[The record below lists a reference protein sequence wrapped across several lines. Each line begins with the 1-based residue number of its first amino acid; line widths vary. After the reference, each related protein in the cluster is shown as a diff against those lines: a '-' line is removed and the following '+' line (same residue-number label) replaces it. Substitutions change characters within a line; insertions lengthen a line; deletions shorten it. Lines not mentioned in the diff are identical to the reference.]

1 MTLRRIALAH
11 FHRTIALFASA
22 AVLATGLGAG
32 AQSLPDNV
40 LKDFAFREIGPTVFG
55 GRITDL
61 SLVEGRPHTIFV
73 AAASGGLFRTTNNGT
88 TWECIFQH
96 EGTISIGDIAV
107 DQKNPDT
114 IWVGTGEANNQRSSY
129 WGDGV
134 YKTTDG
140 GKTWTNVGLRDSHHI
155 ARIAIDPSN
164 SDVVYVAAMGRLY
177 SDNEERGLFKTAD
190 GGKTWQRVLWVSE
203 RVGATEVAIDPRNP
217 STVYAATY
225 ERIRRPWHLIE
236 SGPGSAIWKSTDAG
250 ATWTRLAGGLPS
262 GDIGRIG
269 LAIYPKN
276 PDIVYATVADFN
288 PAPQEQSAAR
298 PMLGFWGDF
307 TDSGFRVTTV
317 TENSNAARAGLQVGD
332 VISRLAGE
340 EMTSVWNLIRALGN
354 KTPADEIEIVYTR
367 DGEERTIRMR
377 LGAEPPRAQQGQPR
391 IVGGSI
397 YRSNDGGATW
407 TKQNTR
413 PIGGDPPYYYGQI
426 RVAPTDENRIYVLG
440 VPMYASDDGGKT
452 WNMNAAASVHVDHH
466 ALEIGPGDL
475 DRLVLGNDGG
485 LAISYDRGAT
495 WDHYNNIPLAQF
507 YTVAVDMQIP
517 YHIYGGTQ
525 DNGTWGGPSV
535 SKSFRGI
542 GASEWYRVGGGDG
555 FYAQIDPF
563 DSNIVFGES
572 QFGVIFRLDKRT
584 WQSRSIRPP
593 QTDRNNPDR
602 YNWSSPILMST
613 HNPGIIY
620 FGGNKLFK
628 SWNRGDTWPQVS
640 PDLTTADAEKIKG
653 NVPHCTITTIA
664 ESPIDPNLLL
674 VGTDDG
680 LVQMSQ
686 DGGITWTNLAGRFP
700 GAPSNWWVSRVEL
713 SRHDVNV
720 AYVSF
725 TGYRED
731 DFRPFIYA
739 TRNKGQNWELIS
751 GGLPHEPVNVIRE
764 DPRNP
769 NVLWVGTDLGCHVS
783 IDRGATWTRLKNGL
797 PTIAVH
803 DLVIHPRD
811 RDLALGT
818 HGRGFFIVDI
828 GPIQE
833 LSAEVLGKPAH
844 LFTIE
849 DAYQWNFYS
858 NEGWS
863 GNRLFNGP
871 NGPYGAAVSYH
882 LKSAV
887 ERGAITLT
895 IRDASGR
902 VIRSLEAP
910 TGQGLHRV
918 YWNFQGDP
926 APGAAQG
933 GGQPGG
939 RRGGR
944 AQTVPPGTYTAVLKV
959 GDQEFT
965 QSFEVKRDPMLDR
978 VPGPVEPEPA
988 EAEID

>member
-1 MTLRRIALAH
+1 MRLHRILSLCGVAALAV
-11 FHRTIALFASA
+11 TQLPAQTVSQAAIDALRWR
-22 AVLATGLGAG
+22 
-32 AQSLPDNV
+32 N
-40 LKDFAFREIGPTVFG
+40 IGPANMS
-55 GRITDL
+55 GRITD
-61 SLVEGRPHTIFV
+61 VEGIPSPSKTFFV
-73 AAASGGLFRTTNNGT
+73 AAAAGGVWKTTNNGVT
-88 TWECIFQH
+88 FRPVFDNY
-96 EGTISIGDIAV
+96 GVAAMGDIAIA
-107 DQKNPDT
+107 PSDT
-114 IWVGTGEANNQRSSY
+114 NVLYLGTGEPNGRNSVSPGGGVFKSTDGGLTWAFSGLKETQHIGRIIVHPTNPNVAWVAAVGALWTANRER
-129 WGDGV
+129 GL

-507 YTVAVDMQIP
+507 YTVAVDMQ
-517 YHIYGGTQ
+517 
-525 DNGTWGGPSV
+525 
-535 SKSFRGI
+535 
-542 GASEWYRVGGGDG
+542 
-555 FYAQIDPF
+555 
-563 DSNIVFGES
+563 
-572 QFGVIFRLDKRT
+572 
-584 WQSRSIRPP
+584 
-593 QTDRNNPDR
+593 
-602 YNWSSPILMST
+602 
-613 HNPGIIY
+613 
-620 FGGNKLFK
+620 
-628 SWNRGDTWPQVS
+628 
-640 PDLTTADAEKIKG
+640 
-653 NVPHCTITTIA
+653 
-664 ESPIDPNLLL
+664 
-674 VGTDDG
+674 
-680 LVQMSQ
+680 
-686 DGGITWTNLAGRFP
+686 
-700 GAPSNWWVSRVEL
+700 
-713 SRHDVNV
+713 
-720 AYVSF
+720 
-725 TGYRED
+725 
-731 DFRPFIYA
+731 
-739 TRNKGQNWELIS
+739 
-751 GGLPHEPVNVIRE
+751 
-764 DPRNP
+764 
-769 NVLWVGTDLGCHVS
+769 
-783 IDRGATWTRLKNGL
+783 
-797 PTIAVH
+797 
-803 DLVIHPRD
+803 
-811 RDLALGT
+811 
-818 HGRGFFIVDI
+818 
-828 GPIQE
+828 
-833 LSAEVLGKPAH
+833 
-844 LFTIE
+844 
-849 DAYQWNFYS
+849 
-858 NEGWS
+858 
-863 GNRLFNGP
+863 
-871 NGPYGAAVSYH
+871 
-882 LKSAV
+882 
-887 ERGAITLT
+887 
-895 IRDASGR
+895 
-902 VIRSLEAP
+902 
-910 TGQGLHRV
+910 
-918 YWNFQGDP
+918 
-926 APGAAQG
+926 
-933 GGQPGG
+933 
-939 RRGGR
+939 
-944 AQTVPPGTYTAVLKV
+944 
-959 GDQEFT
+959 
-965 QSFEVKRDPMLDR
+965 
-978 VPGPVEPEPA
+978 
-988 EAEID
+988 